1 MRSLCWLKTLIGR
14 HRGNGLNFVPASGH
28 CIFPA
33 PLPGVMPHL
42 MFSIIILWQAWT
54 ARRMSSSSV
63 SCTNAWSH
71 CSGSSMPIALK
82 RINTHDHPYLPV
94 LSPLMVEEQVRAALS
109 EDLGRAGDITSQATI
124 APEMIAEAELNARE
138 DGIVA
143 GLDLARAAF
152 RLMDPAIRFDAFVK
166 DGDRLPPGTVI
177 ARVSGPARA
186 VLSAE
191 RVALNFLMHLCGV
204 ATHTARFAGE
214 IAHTPAKVCCTRKTI
229 PGLRAL
235 EKYAVRMGGGSSH
248 RYGLDDAILIKDNH
262 IAVAGGVA
270 GAIRAARAFA
280 GHLVKV
286 EVEVTTLEEL
296 EEALEAQPDVVLLD
310 NMGPEL
316 LRRAVEINRD
326 CAGLADAAYAADPRR
341 VKLEASGNVNLKTIR
356 AIAETGVDYISTSK
370 ITMAAPTL
378 DIGLDVVVR

>member
-1 MRSLCWLKTLIGR
+1 MT
-14 HRGNGLNFVPASGH
+14 
-28 CIFPA
+28 
-33 PLPGVMPHL
+33 
-42 MFSIIILWQAWT
+42 T
-54 ARRMSSSSV
+54 
-63 SCTNAWSH
+63 
-71 CSGSSMPIALK
+71 
-82 RINTHDHPYLPV
+82 PYLPV
-94 LSPLMVEEQVRAALS
+94 LSPLMVEEQVRAALG

-124 APEMIAEAELNARE
+124 APDMTAAAELNIRE
-138 DGIVA
+138 DGVVA

-152 RLMDPAIRFDAFVK
+152 RLMDPAIRFETFVK
-166 DGDRLPPGTVI
+166 DGDTLSPGTVI

-191 RVALNFLMHLCGV
+191 RVALNFLMHLSGV
-204 ATHTARFAGE
+204 ASYTARFARE
-214 IAHTPAKVCCTRKTI
+214 IAHTPARVCCTRKTI

-286 EVEVTTLEEL
+286 EVEVTSLAEL
-296 EEALEAQPDVVLLD
+296 EEALEAQPDVILLD

-326 CAGLADAAYAADPRR
+326 NAGLADAVYAADPRR
-341 VKLEASGNVNLKTIR
+341 VKLEASGNVNLSTIR

-378 DIGLDVVVR
+378 DIGLDVVLR

>member
-1 MRSLCWLKTLIGR
+1 MT
-14 HRGNGLNFVPASGH
+14 
-28 CIFPA
+28 
-33 PLPGVMPHL
+33 
-42 MFSIIILWQAWT
+42 T
-54 ARRMSSSSV
+54 
-63 SCTNAWSH
+63 
-71 CSGSSMPIALK
+71 
-82 RINTHDHPYLPV
+82 PYLPV

-124 APEMIAEAELNARE
+124 APDMVAKAELNSRE
-138 DGIVA
+138 DGVVA
-143 GLDLARAAF
+143 GLDLAREAF
-152 RLMDPAIRFDAFVK
+152 RLMDPAIVFEAFVK
-166 DGDRLPPGTVI
+166 DGDRLSPGTVI

-204 ATHTARFAGE
+204 ATHTARFTDE
-214 IAHTPAKVCCTRKTI
+214 IAHTAAKVCCTRKTI

-296 EEALEAQPDVVLLD
+296 EEALEAQPDVILLD

-326 CAGLADAAYAADPRR
+326 CAGLGDATYAADARR

-378 DIGLDVVVR
+378 DIGLDVVVS

>member
-1 MRSLCWLKTLIGR
+1 MT
-14 HRGNGLNFVPASGH
+14 
-28 CIFPA
+28 
-33 PLPGVMPHL
+33 
-42 MFSIIILWQAWT
+42 T
-54 ARRMSSSSV
+54 
-63 SCTNAWSH
+63 
-71 CSGSSMPIALK
+71 
-82 RINTHDHPYLPV
+82 PYLPV
-94 LSPLMVEEQVRAALS
+94 LSPLMVEDQVRAALS

-124 APEMIAEAELNARE
+124 APGVVARAELNARE
-138 DGIVA
+138 DGVVA

-152 RLMDPAIRFDAFVK
+152 RLMDPAIHFEAFVK
-166 DGDRLPPGTVI
+166 DGDRLHPGTVI

-204 ATHTARFAGE
+204 ATHTARFADE
-214 IAHTPAKVCCTRKTI
+214 IAHTAVKVCCTRKTI

-262 IAVAGGVA
+262 IAVSQGVA
-270 GAIRAARAFA
+270 GAIHAARAFA

-296 EEALEAQPDVVLLD
+296 EEALEAQPDVILLD

-326 CAGLADAAYAADPRR
+326 CAGLTDTSYAADPRR

-378 DIGLDVVVR
+378 DIGLDVVVS